1 MRDCTEF
8 TFSVDWPILKSR
20 NYRVNTLSGRE
31 VCLFSLKTNT
41 HTLPLIL
48 SFEVYCA
55 ARGRPALILLMQ
67 PNYLCNSKYWPRQSG
82 PTAEVLTMGSN
93 GFGCLLI
100 HSVQEDPLL
109 GLHPFIYTSYLFHTP
124 IQTHLQS
131 LPYVDQIRRLAFN
144 KVYSKTL
151 CV

>member
-1 MRDCTEF
+1 MTLKIDSETDREGLHRIHFQCGLTIF
-8 TFSVDWPILKSR
+8 KSR

-67 PNYLCNSKYWPRQSG
+67 PNYLCNSKY
-82 PTAEVLTMGSN
+82 
-93 GFGCLLI
+93 
-100 HSVQEDPLL
+100 
-109 GLHPFIYTSYLFHTP
+109 
-124 IQTHLQS
+124 
-131 LPYVDQIRRLAFN
+131 
-144 KVYSKTL
+144 
-151 CV
+151 